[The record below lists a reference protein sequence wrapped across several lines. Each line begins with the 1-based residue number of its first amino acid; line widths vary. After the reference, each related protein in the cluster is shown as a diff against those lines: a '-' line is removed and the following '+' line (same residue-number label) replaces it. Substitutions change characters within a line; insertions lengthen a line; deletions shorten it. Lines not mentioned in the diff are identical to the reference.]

1 MRYFY
6 RLGENIQILPIMAAL
21 ARQPEL
27 WNEDRLRKTFE
38 DSPHTQV
45 DDILLRFGI
54 IGPEGKIGDDLEAV
68 NRSPMIKL
76 PGVHKMLLDIMRLVD
91 GSRLGRVIITKLEAG
106 KKIAPHADTKGDYA
120 KYYTRYHLV
129 LQGLPG
135 SLFTCGDE
143 TVCMETG
150 SLWWF
155 DASAEHLVTNNSRD
169 DRVHMLIDV
178 RVDP

>member
-45 DDILLRFGI
+45 DDILLRFGASD
-54 IGPEGKIGDDLEAV
+54 GGGLEAV
-68 NRSPMIKL
+68 NRPVMAKL
-76 PGVHKMLLDIMRLVD
+76 PGVHKMLLDVMRLVD

-106 KKIAPHADTKGDYA
+106 KKIAPHADTAGEYA

-143 TVCMETG
+143 TVSMQTG
-150 SLWWF
+150 ELWWF
-155 DASAEHLVTNNSRD
+155 DASAEHSVTNNSRD